1 MDSRKILEIYKRIND
16 RGIKLASAWPT
27 VADIPPGLI
36 VRDSDGVVKIKVGDF
51 LIPVP
56 VTIIGSGPLANAP
69 VASAAN
75 QNLFYMSTDFGLCK
89 YVSVFNNAG
98 SDWINCGVLPYVE
111 DAVAN
116 NSAITLECVF
126 ATASIGAN
134 MVPAVIGGLLTE
146 TNLSLKVR
154 DSGLMWA
161 NVGSQSVIGN
171 SQLIANRFY
180 RAKASRNNTTI
191 SLCYNDLSF
200 VRSVA
205 NSLAYP
211 NKPFLIGGH
220 LSNAENFEGQ
230 IAKVRVYSGYS
241 ATCDVSSLV
250 LLDEWDFNTWAG
262 GLTGSSLMGYPFT
275 VVDGTPETR
284 LGYRCIPWSVLQ

>member
-1 MDSRKILEIYKRIND
+1 ML
-16 RGIKLASAWPT
+16 
-27 VADIPPGLI
+27 GLGLGM
-36 VRDSDGVVKIKVGDF
+36 GVGNGSGLKFV
-51 LIPVP
+51 
-56 VTIIGSGPLANAP
+56 GSGPLANAP

-75 QNLFYMSTDFGLCK
+75 QNMWYMSTDFGLCK
-89 YVSVFNNAG
+89 YVSVFENAG
-98 SDWINCGVLPYVE
+98 TDLVNCGVLPYVE

-116 NSAITLECVF
+116 DSDITLECVF
-126 ATASIGAN
+126 AAASIGAN
-134 MVPAVIGGLLTE
+134 MVPAVIGGLLAE
-146 TNLSLKVR
+146 TNISLKVR

-161 NVGSQSVIGN
+161 NVGMLSVVGN
-171 SQLIANRFY
+171 STLVVNKFY
-180 RAKASRNNTTI
+180 RAKASRNSTKI

-200 VRSVA
+200 VRSVT
-205 NSLAYP
+205 NPLAYP

-220 LSNAENFEGQ
+220 LSNSENFEGS

-250 LLDEWDFNTWAG
+250 LLDEWDFNKWAG
-262 GLTGSSLMGYPFT
+262 GLTGSSLKGYPFT